1 MLSSLDPQ
9 QTFLSLIGSEH
20 LSEDLTR
27 MARNFSFG
35 SVSICRV
42 HYALNEPPKYRNGSD
57 MDKTAFQRIFG
68 SVEDLDLQY
77 REIRAGESP
86 SNPFLWVACC

>member
-1 MLSSLDPQ
+1 MTNASVKKFIIDSNKNCYGIILEDGTEIESKMAVLSSLDPQ
-9 QTFLSLIGSEH
+9 QTFLSLIESEH

-42 HYALNEPPKYRNGSD
+42 HYALNEAIIKDHVR
-57 MDKTAFQRIFG
+57 K
-68 SVEDLDLQY
+68 
-77 REIRAGESP
+77 
-86 SNPFLWVACC
+86 